1 LPGLPTQALK
11 GKPGRKGKH
20 ETNGAKTAA
29 CRARAKEELI
39 GQLAQIN
46 EGSFSELS
54 YPSLDE
60 NETNSC
66 NENTYR
72 EGHFV
77 TPISHGD
84 VFGSI
89 YDATA
94 CMSVGSGDTDEF
106 IALLR
111 GLHDRVLVA
120 KEDSGLV
127 SPSRFDPDASA
138 ETKRGLA
145 NVKYVSGIWFDND
158 GGDLGFKDFARL
170 FPYLRMAIWNT
181 YSHTPQKPRWRV
193 FIPTSLAMSLDVHRM
208 IMKKFEMVLNKN
220 GYWTKNQLGK
230 NRRIKNGL
238 RHGFDESKFNAA
250 SLFYL
255 PCQAQNPADSFFDEF
270 NDASRGPLNVG
281 LWLDDCIAG
290 LRPEPEPEAV
300 AVAAWKPLNSAG
312 VVSNQLSELRRELQ
326 AKKAAKPNHIIENA
340 VQDWRLTPRGDGHA
354 AFFRLARTLHWAG
367 LTDADLTQ
375 TLREEAAY
383 AHSPA
388 KRRAEIRELVK
399 RLGRS
404 GQIGG
409 RKAA

>member
-1 LPGLPTQALK
+1 MLSALNPTPAQFKFLDERGVNGDEVRAAISRYAVYQAVIRSSARNPADLTPKDFVVMDRATADWLAALFPGAKVQALLGLPTQALK

-20 ETNGAKTAA
+20 ESNGAKTAA

-39 GQLAQIN
+39 GQLEQIN

-89 YDATA
+89 YDTTA
-94 CMSVGSGDTDEF
+94 CISVGGGKADEF

-220 GYWTKNQLGK
+220 GYWTKK
-230 NRRIKNGL
+230 
-238 RHGFDESKFNAA
+238 
-250 SLFYL
+250 
-255 PCQAQNPADSFFDEF
+255 PA
-270 NDASRGPLNVG
+270 
-281 LWLDDCIAG
+281 W
-290 LRPEPEPEAV
+290 
-300 AVAAWKPLNSAG
+300 
-312 VVSNQLSELRRELQ
+312 
-326 AKKAAKPNHIIENA
+326 
-340 VQDWRLTPRGDGHA
+340 
-354 AFFRLARTLHWAG
+354 
-367 LTDADLTQ
+367 
-375 TLREEAAY
+375 
-383 AHSPA
+383 
-388 KRRAEIRELVK
+388 
-399 RLGRS
+399 
-404 GQIGG
+404 
-409 RKAA
+409 